1 MLSQQ
6 IENLNKIINTYK
18 TNLSDKDKEIYKLKE
33 QEIFLSKKIMGLE
46 KRKNINISNSI
57 DDKSNTN
64 NNSISLLSAINQET
78 SGEKYKKFP
87 IKIIKRKNNPNFNIK
102 SIFSNSQIM
111 KKKHHQNTNIF
122 DTIYYNNHNCNT
134 YKFKKNKL
142 LNHSKTKN
150 NSMDKNTRINLVS
163 SIERIENKISRNNT
177 KKNSYLNISKMQA
190 NIRNNYYN
198 IQNNS
203 LLMNLNNKIHEKVTL
218 KRKLDDYLIMI
229 NGKINNLKNKVEKK
243 NPPHKKSKS
252 SLIRRS
258 KLDKLNTL
266 KNSNEKKKFYDSSLN
281 NSINFEKMNIIHR
294 NNKKCSMIYLKN
306 KKS

>member
-33 QEIFLSKKIMGLE
+33 KEIFLSKKIMGLE

-64 NNSISLLSAINQET
+64 NNSISLLSAINLET
-78 SGEKYKKFP
+78 SGKKYKKFP

-111 KKKHHQNTNIF
+111 NKKYHQNTNIF
-122 DTIYYNNHNCNT
+122 ATIYHNNHDCHT

-142 LNHSKTKN
+142 LNLSKTKN
-150 NSMDKNTRINLVS
+150 NSMDKNNRINLVN
-163 SIERIENKISRNNT
+163 SIERIENQISRNNT

-243 NPPHKKSKS
+243 NPPHKKLKS

-258 KLDKLNTL
+258 RLDKLNTL

-281 NSINFEKMNIIHR
+281 NSINFEKMNITHR
-294 NNKKCSMIYLKN
+294 NNKKCSMICLKN

>member
-1 MLSQQ
+1 M
-6 IENLNKIINTYK
+6 NKIINTYK

-46 KRKNINISNSI
+46 KRKTINISNSI

-111 KKKHHQNTNIF
+111 KKKNHQNTNIF

-134 YKFKKNKL
+134 YKFKMNKL
-142 LNHSKTKN
+142 LNLSKTKN
-150 NSMDKNTRINLVS
+150 NSMDKNTRINLVN
-163 SIERIENKISRNNT
+163 SIERIENQISRNNT

-243 NPPHKKSKS
+243 NPPHKKLKS

-258 KLDKLNTL
+258 RLDKLNTL

-281 NSINFEKMNIIHR
+281 NSINFEKMNITHR
-294 NNKKCSMIYLKN
+294 NNKKCSMICLKN

>member
-46 KRKNINISNSI
+46 KRKTINISNSI

-78 SGEKYKKFP
+78 SGEKYKNFP

-111 KKKHHQNTNIF
+111 KKKNHQNTNIF

-142 LNHSKTKN
+142 LNLSKTKN
-150 NSMDKNTRINLVS
+150 NSMDKNNRINLVNS
-163 SIERIENKISRNNT
+163 YERIDNQISRNNT
-177 KKNSYLNISKMQA
+177 KKNSYLNISKMKA
-190 NIRNNYYN
+190 NIRNNNYN

-203 LLMNLNNKIHEKVTL
+203 LFMNLNNKIHEKVTL
-218 KRKLDDYLIMI
+218 KRKLDDYLMMI

-243 NPPHKKSKS
+243 NPPYKKLKS

-258 KLDKLNTL
+258 RLDKLNTL

-281 NSINFEKMNIIHR
+281 NSVNFEKMNITHR
-294 NNKKCSMIYLKN
+294 NNKKCSMICLKN